1 MLVNFVISQRV
12 FLSKDAVRV
21 SRSSLATLFH
31 KLTFFVMNIHINY
44 FKLSMFVINMMKIS
58 WNKTFPI
65 FIIIINI
72 IIINSLKW
80 KQIQRVWTRKEK
92 KIRDMST
99 SVTKNCIGLS
109 WYLRHCL
116 SNYYTKLELKNNK
129 L

>member
-44 FKLSMFVINMMKIS
+44 FKLSMFMINMMKIS

-92 KIRDMST
+92 KNSRYEYFSH
-99 SVTKNCIGLS
+99 K
-109 WYLRHCL
+109 
-116 SNYYTKLELKNNK
+116 KLYWFK
-129 L
+129 LISEALPFKLLYKTRIEKQ

>member
-1 MLVNFVISQRV
+1 MLVNFVICQKV

-44 FKLSMFVINMMKIS
+44 FKLSMFMINMMKIS

>member
-1 MLVNFVISQRV
+1 MLVNFVICQKV